1 MAEVEFEL
9 TPLFV
14 DHTTDTGLKILY
26 DSPSELGADRIVDAA
41 AAVAKY
47 GAPCIVVDFGTATTF
62 NAVNAAHEYL
72 GGVIAPGIM
81 ISAEALF
88 SRAAKLPRVEIK
100 RPDKVIATS
109 TIGAMQSGLYHGYAG
124 LVDGVLEKMIAEMG
138 SQPRVIA
145 TGGLAPLIA
154 GASKFIE
161 QIDDTLTLDGLRL
174 IYERKRSAAYTDL
187 NYFNYFTEIED
198 AFVRRRGKHLFLSP
212 MDWALMETWKQ
223 QGIPLHIVLRG
234 VEKSFDSFEARP
246 RKRTVKSLLYC
257 QEEVEAQYAE
267 WVEARV
273 GSCSQTTTE
282 PDSDKTPFSFAAIS
296 EHLQRSRTRFADWH
310 IRERKKTIFPKHS
323 REPPTLLVDIENDFA
338 TAPRST
344 RASSKTR

>member
-1 MAEVEFEL
+1 MLLAIDAGNTNVKLGVFRGAELIAQWRLAIDAEKNGEEVRRLFEHHGLDLKEIEGIAICSVVPPLDQALKRMAEVEFEL

-41 AAVAKY
+41 AGVAKY
-47 GAPCIVVDFGTATTF
+47 GAPCIVVDCGTATTF

-124 LVDGVLEKMIAEMG
+124 LVDGVLTQMIAELG

-154 GASKFIE
+154 DGSKFIE
-161 QIDDTLTLDGLRL
+161 EVDRTLTLDGLRL
-174 IYERKRSAAYTDL
+174 IYER
-187 NYFNYFTEIED
+187 N
-198 AFVRRRGKHLFLSP
+198 
-212 MDWALMETWKQ
+212 
-223 QGIPLHIVLRG
+223 
-234 VEKSFDSFEARP
+234 
-246 RKRTVKSLLYC
+246 
-257 QEEVEAQYAE
+257 
-267 WVEARV
+267 
-273 GSCSQTTTE
+273 
-282 PDSDKTPFSFAAIS
+282 
-296 EHLQRSRTRFADWH
+296 
-310 IRERKKTIFPKHS
+310 KKP
-323 REPPTLLVDIENDFA
+323 V
-338 TAPRST
+338 
-344 RASSKTR
+344 